1 MGGNLAMIKKMGVLL
16 LLLAVAVVAPVIISG
31 CSSSETETEQQVV
44 LNGEG
49 VWVGLID
56 SHSAEI
62 EVGGVPGAF
71 ALSEDIDAEALSEGT
86 KVVFTYVEEE
96 TRPLILTIDA
106 VEQVIPTLTAE
117 GIYNGQIDSHSVEIE
132 VGGETKAFAIGE
144 DLSLEGLESGA
155 VIEFTYREEEHR
167 PIILSI
173 DSIELPAGG
182 DEGELVGEGILVGLI
197 DAQSVEIQI
206 NRAFI
211 LADDISVDDIDNI
224 EDGSLV
230 AFSFMESGQR
240 AVIESIRAVDEP
252 VEGNFT
258 HGTFIGW
265 IDSQS
270 IEIEYFQAFAIGE
283 ADLQDIA
290 DGSSIVFTYILKEY
304 RPELIS
310 VTAR

>member
-1 MGGNLAMIKKMGVLL
+1 MIKKTGVLL
-16 LLLAVAVVAPVIISG
+16 ILLAAAVMVSVLISG
-31 CSSSETETEQQVV
+31 CSSSETETEQQAV

-71 ALSEDIDAEALSEGT
+71 ALSEDIDAEALIEGA

-96 TRPLILTIDA
+96 NRPLILTIDA
-106 VEQVIPTLTAE
+106 VEQVTPVLTAE

-132 VGGETKAFAIGE
+132 VGGETKAFSIGE
-144 DLSLEGLESGA
+144 DLSLDGLESGA
-155 VIEFTYREEEHR
+155 IIQFTYREEEHR
-167 PIILSI
+167 PLLISI
-173 DSIELPAGG
+173 DSIELPSGG
-182 DEGELVGEGILVGLI
+182 DEGVLVGEGILVGLI
-197 DAQSVEIQI
+197 DAQSVEVQI
-206 NRAFI
+206 NRAFV
-211 LADDISVDDIDNI
+211 LADDIDVGDVSEIA
-224 EDGSLV
+224 DGSLV
-230 AFSFMESGQR
+230 AFSFMEIGQR

-252 VEGNFT
+252 VEGNVV

-270 IEIEYFQAFAIGE
+270 VEIEYFQAFAIGE
-283 ADLQDIA
+283 ADLEGIA
-290 DGSSIVFTYILKEY
+290 DGSDVVFTYKLKEY

>member
-1 MGGNLAMIKKMGVLL
+1 MIKKTGVLL
-16 LLLAVAVVAPVIISG
+16 LLLVAVIMLPALILG
-31 CSSSETETEQQVV
+31 CSSSETESEQQAV

-49 VWVGLID
+49 IWVGLID

-62 EVGGVPGAF
+62 EVGGVPRAF
-71 ALSEDIDAEALSEGT
+71 ALSEDVDAEVLSEGT
-86 KVVFTYVEEE
+86 AVVFTYVEEE
-96 TRPLILTIDA
+96 NRPLILTIEA
-106 VEQVIPTLTAE
+106 IEQVIAALTAE
-117 GIYNGQIDSHSVEIE
+117 GIYNGQIDSHSVEID
-132 VGGETKAFAIGE
+132 VDGEPKAFSIEE
-144 DLSLEGLESGA
+144 DISLDGLESGA
-155 VIEFTYREEEHR
+155 MIKFTYREEEYR
-167 PIILSI
+167 SLLISI
-173 DSIELPAGG
+173 DSIELPSGG

-206 NRAFI
+206 SRAFI
-211 LADDISVDDIDNI
+211 LAEDIGADDISAID
-224 EDGSLV
+224 DGSLV

-252 VEGNFT
+252 VEGDVV

-270 IEIEYFQAFAIGE
+270 VEIEYFQAYAIGE
-283 ADLQDIA
+283 ADLEGIA
-290 DGSSIVFTYILKEY
+290 DGSNVVFTYKLKEY